1 MHDEEEL
8 ERLESLYRQVMP
20 EEKILIS
27 EEEDQNI
34 LNLARN
40 HLDSGGTPKVV
51 SIERYKK
58 ARVTWSGLSIA
69 AGLLIGI
76 MLNPISESNRNAVSP
91 VDGQMIYMGD
101 GPERQQI
108 ALDDLDASEL
118 QTLIAE
124 LVLRGELDSAEAL
137 LAYFRSRYPDFSAK
151 EK

>member
-1 MHDEEEL
+1 MHDEEEEL

-20 EEKILIS
+20 EEKIIIS

-40 HLDSGGTPKVV
+40 HLDSGGTPRVV

-76 MLNPISESNRNAVSP
+76 MLNPIGEFSRNAVSP

-101 GPERQQI
+101 GPDRQQI

-137 LAYFRSRYPDFSAK
+137 LTYFRSKYPNFSSK
-151 EK
+151 K

>member
-8 ERLESLYRQVMP
+8 KSLESLYRQVMP
-20 EEKILIS
+20 EENVLIS

-34 LNLARN
+34 LNLARK
-40 HLDSGGTPKVV
+40 HLDSWGTSKVV
-51 SIERYKK
+51 SIESKKK

-69 AGLLIGI
+69 AGLVMGI
-76 MLNPISESNRNAVSP
+76 MLNPIGDFNRNAVAP

-108 ALDDLDASEL
+108 ALDDLDAAEL

-137 LAYFRSRYPDFSAK
+137 LTYFRSKYPDFSSK
-151 EK
+151 E